1 VLALKLLLEQA
12 VKMRDGLQ
20 RVSKVGKV
28 HAFEEKKEK
37 KKKNQ
42 DARRPTA
49 REHSRQG
56 ACIRNQRQGMNIV
69 VL

>member
-28 HAFEEKKEK
+28 HAFEKKKEK
-37 KKKNQ
+37 KKEKSRCATAYSAGAQ
-42 DARRPTA
+42 SARCL
-49 REHSRQG
+49 H
-56 ACIRNQRQGMNIV
+56 
-69 VL
+69 